1 MKKLV
6 KISELCSSLGLI
18 NSQTNKPLNHVLR
31 YWEKEFLQI
40 KPKKINNQRYYT
52 EKDVEIIKF
61 IKYLI
66 KEKKI
71 SIAGVKSILKSNI
84 KKLDVRKRDSL
95 NLEYLKTKSIK
106 ILSKIKRIK
115 SYGKKNSS

>member
-95 NLEYLKTKSIK
+95 NLEYLKTKTIK
-106 ILSKIKRIK
+106 ILTKIKRIK